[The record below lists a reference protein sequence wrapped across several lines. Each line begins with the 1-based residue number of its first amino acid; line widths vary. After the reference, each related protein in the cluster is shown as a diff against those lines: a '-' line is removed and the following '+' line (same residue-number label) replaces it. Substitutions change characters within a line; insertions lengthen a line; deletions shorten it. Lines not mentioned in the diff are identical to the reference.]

1 MSKIIT
7 GALRCFLLL
16 TSTVFWL
23 PMNNAMAGEIRVLS
37 AGAVEPGI
45 VKVIDVFRRKTG
57 HDVKI
62 NFATAPAITKRA
74 GAGETVDIVIAPP
87 AVLNEWVKA
96 GKAAQTERVT
106 IGRIGV
112 GVMVRAG
119 APLPKIATVD
129 EFKQSLLS
137 AESLVY
143 NQASTGI
150 YMEELFVRL
159 GIANQL
165 KAKTTRYPDAAAVLR
180 HVGEGK
186 GNEIGLGAT
195 TVIIEGESAGLKFVG
210 PLPEEIQNYT
220 GYAAILAAE
229 GAGSNAAREFLRY
242 LTTPVAKQIFAAA
255 GIMDWNPGK

>member
-87 AVLNEWVKA
+87 AVLDEWVKA
-96 GKAAQTERVT
+96 GKAAQAEPSTTARM
-106 IGRIGV
+106 GV
-112 GVMVRAG
+112 GLRVRPG
-119 APLPKIATVD
+119 APLQK
-129 EFKQSLLS
+129 
-137 AESLVY
+137 
-143 NQASTGI
+143 
-150 YMEELFVRL
+150 M
-159 GIANQL
+159 
-165 KAKTTRYPDAAAVLR
+165 
-180 HVGEGK
+180 
-186 GNEIGLGAT
+186 
-195 TVIIEGESAGLKFVG
+195 
-210 PLPEEIQNYT
+210 
-220 GYAAILAAE
+220 AI
-229 GAGSNAAREFLRY
+229 
-242 LTTPVAKQIFAAA
+242 V
-255 GIMDWNPGK
+255 